1 MPIKT
6 TDLAPLVKEI
16 NASKNRDA
24 VYSILNRV
32 GFDTGQKLARLKK
45 EYRGKNM
52 AALNLLLAAE
62 DKIKVFE
69 RQD

>member
-1 MPIKT
+1 MPIKMS
-6 TDLAPLVKEI
+6 DLAPLVKEI

-24 VYSILNRV
+24 VYSILHRT
-32 GFDTGQKLARLKK
+32 GFDTSQKLAKLKK
-45 EYRGKNM
+45 DCRGKNM

-69 RQD
+69 RLE

>member
-6 TDLAPLVKEI
+6 SDLAPLVKEI

-24 VYSILNRV
+24 VYSILHRT
-32 GFDTGQKLARLKK
+32 GFDTSKKLAMLKK

-69 RQD
+69 RIE

>member
-6 TDLAPLVKEI
+6 TDLPTLVKEI
-16 NASKNRDA
+16 NACKNRDA
-24 VYSILNRV
+24 IYSVLHRV
-32 GFDTGQKLARLKK
+32 GFDTSQKLAKLKK
-45 EYRGKNM
+45 DFRGKNM

-69 RQD
+69 RNS